1 MSGLDPIQL
10 QVMTGAL
17 RAACEEM
24 GAVLIRSARSS
35 NIKERR
41 DASTA
46 LFDSRGE
53 MVMQAEH
60 IPVHLGSMPAAV
72 QAVLGEDHAQGG
84 SWVLNDP
91 FAGGT
96 HLPDITVI
104 TPVLAAGKDGQLVG
118 YAASRAH
125 HADVGGRIPGSMP
138 ADSKTLEEEGVVI
151 APTRLD
157 ENALRELSA
166 KMRQPAER
174 EADLRA
180 QLAANRMG
188 ALRVAELAR
197 SAGVD
202 RLNEAFAAVL
212 DYAERRAR
220 ACIMALLP
228 DGERYAEDVL
238 EAPEGDLTLRLKAAV
253 AGERLVLDFD
263 GSAPQHEG
271 NLNCPLAV
279 TRSACLFAVR
289 VLTDPDIPPSAGAYR
304 PIEIV
309 VPEGSILNA
318 RPTVGADGLESRP
331 AVAAGN
337 VETSSRVA
345 DVVLSAFDRAQGQ
358 GTMNNLTL
366 GTAGFSAHES
376 SERHSSEEEDGF
388 SYYETLGGGQ
398 GACPDADGPSG
409 VHVAMSNTLN
419 TPIEAL
425 EREFPVRVSE
435 YALRRGSGGAG
446 AHRGGDG
453 VVREIEALQDMT
465 YSLIAERRRHS
476 PRGAA
481 GGEPGQPGR
490 DWIDGRPIP
499 GKATGTLR
507 AGQRLHIETPGG
519 GGHGPR

>member
-10 QVMTGAL
+10 QVITGAL

-35 NIKERR
+35 NIKERH

-46 LFDSRGE
+46 LFDRQGE

-72 QAVLGEDHAQGG
+72 EAILEEDHSRGS

-104 TPVLAAGKDGQLVG
+104 TPVLMDGALLG
-118 YAASRAH
+118 FAASRAH

-138 ADSKTLEEEGVVI
+138 ADSRALEEEGVVI
-151 APTRLD
+151 GPTRLD
-157 ENALRELSA
+157 DATLRGLSA
-166 KMRQPAER
+166 RMRQPGER

-188 ALRVAELAR
+188 ALRISELVSR
-197 SAGVD
+197 IGTD
-202 RLNEAFAAVL
+202 GLREAFAEVL

-220 ACIMALLP
+220 SCIRALK
-228 DGERYAEDVL
+228 DGTLEAEDVL
-238 EAPEGDLTLRLKAAV
+238 ETPAGEQALCLRATV
-253 AGERLVLDFD
+253 AGERLTLDFT
-263 GSAPQHEG
+263 GSSPQHSG

-279 TRSACLFAVR
+279 TRSACLFAAR

-318 RPTVGADGLESRP
+318 RPTLGADGRQVRP

-345 DVVLSAFDRAQGQ
+345 DLVLAAFGRAQGQ

-366 GTAGFSAHES
+366 GDG
-376 SERHSSEEEDGF
+376 GF

-425 EREFPVRVSE
+425 EREFPVRVIE

-453 VVREIEALQDMT
+453 VIRELQALREMT
-465 YSLIAERRRHS
+465 FSLIAERRRHA
-476 PRGAA
+476 PRGAD
-481 GGEPGQPGR
+481 GGRPGLPGA
-490 DWIDGRPIP
+490 DSIDGQRIP
-499 GKATGTLR
+499 GKLIGTLGP
-507 AGQRLHIETPGG
+507 GQRLRIETPGG
-519 GGHGPR
+519 GGFGAP